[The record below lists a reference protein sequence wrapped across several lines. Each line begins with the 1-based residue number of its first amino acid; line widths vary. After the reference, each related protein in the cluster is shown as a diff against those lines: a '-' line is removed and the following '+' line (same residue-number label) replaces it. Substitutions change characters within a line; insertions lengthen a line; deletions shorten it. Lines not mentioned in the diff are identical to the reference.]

1 MRRTFTMQLYDQPA
15 QRSVATI
22 IAELAAATGTDERE
36 VAAAIQSMIQA
47 DNAAKNAAN
56 NMGLQRE
63 PGELDISFRSRV
75 RIDDQVANMVL
86 GPPNKSKAQS
96 LTEAMRTGG
105 VPATP
110 EDEQQRM
117 DALAKYLEEVK
128 LR

>member
-75 RIDDQVANMVL
+75 ANLHEFGAPMRSSHR
-86 GPPNKSKAQS
+86 GPFLKRRKA
-96 LTEAMRTGG
+96 
-105 VPATP
+105 
-110 EDEQQRM
+110 
-117 DALAKYLEEVK
+117 
-128 LR
+128 